1 MKTPLSIHSESC
13 IRCGRCVRVCPSMI
27 FRQPGK
33 SKAITLQNPETC
45 IVCGHCAAVCPTGSV
60 VHPDFPTEKIH
71 TIDRASLPTPEQVL
85 LLCKTRRSNRAF
97 SGKPVPKEMLEQI
110 LEAAHRAPTAS
121 NTQQV
126 AFTLITSPEKLH
138 AISDF
143 TIDTFYSVAKTLE
156 NPLLKPVLK
165 RLLPQV
171 YRYLPT
177 FRRLKTEYDKGN
189 DLILRNASAVLFIH
203 TPKESRFGCEDANL
217 AYQNGSLMAESLG
230 VSQFYTGFVCSA
242 LKQGDKKRLLSA
254 LGIAGTV
261 HAGMALGIPD
271 FFYPNY
277 MDKQPLRATW
287 L

>member
-1 MKTPLSIHSESC
+1 
-13 IRCGRCVRVCPSMI
+13 MI

-33 SKAITLQNPETC
+33 SEAITLQNPETC

-126 AFTLITSPEKLH
+126 AFTLITSPEKLR